1 VIDWLS
7 GKIVEVTALVR
18 GASVLGAIIM
28 VAFAYYR
35 ARSLVAVLVA
45 GLTAGVFLWTI
56 NNTDWWR
63 DRVQEES
70 DTMGR
75 TGVTVEVVDLV
86 QPASSPVVL

>member
-18 GASVLGAIIM
+18 GASVLGAIVM

-63 DRVQEES
+63 DRVEEES

-75 TGVTVEVVDLV
+75 LDVTVQVVDV
-86 QPASSPVVL
+86 AAPVVI